1 MNGDNT
7 SEIIAH
13 IYSSSDSDG
22 AATKVTK
29 GENRR
34 KGQKICRNLS
44 LYIYIYTYMYLSTAY
59 IVTPFQ
65 KKK

>member
-44 LYIYIYTYMYLSTAY
+44 LYIYIYIHVLVYCLHSNS
-59 IVTPFQ
+59 IP
-65 KKK
+65 KEK